1 MQSRRI
7 KSRRDNNVYRF
18 WGAPGTKDSRERTAD
33 QTLGTAS
40 SRSIVKDKVLV
51 TLKEYTGPADPTDTS
66 APSTFKVAKPLARV

>member
-1 MQSRRI
+1 MVKMQNHWI
-7 KSRRDNNVYRF
+7 KSQWGNKVYRF

-51 TLKEYTGPADPTDTS
+51 TLKEWSDWSQDWSRSFA
-66 APSTFKVAKPLARV
+66 A

>member
-51 TLKEYTGPADPTDTS
+51 TLKEWSDSSQDQSRSFA
-66 APSTFKVAKPLARV
+66 A

>member
-1 MQSRRI
+1 M
-7 KSRRDNNVYRF
+7 YRF

-51 TLKEYTGPADPTDTS
+51 NLKEYTGPADPTDTS
-66 APSTFKVAKPLARV
+66 APSTFKVAKPLALA

>member
-1 MQSRRI
+1 MQNHRI
-7 KSRRDNNVYRF
+7 KSRWDNNVYRF

-51 TLKEYTGPADPTDTS
+51 TLKEWSGWS
-66 APSTFKVAKPLARV
+66 

>member
-51 TLKEYTGPADPTDTS
+51 TLKEWSDWSHDWSRSFA
-66 APSTFKVAKPLARV
+66 A